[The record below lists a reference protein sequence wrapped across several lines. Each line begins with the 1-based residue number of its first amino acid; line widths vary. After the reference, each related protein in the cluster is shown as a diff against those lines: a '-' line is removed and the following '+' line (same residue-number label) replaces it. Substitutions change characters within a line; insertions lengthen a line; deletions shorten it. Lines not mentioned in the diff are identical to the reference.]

1 MKPFFRVLSCL
12 SAGILYMAAAVP
24 SSMVLEVWDSD
35 SGLPH
40 STVTSIAQTPD
51 GYLWVGMQNGG
62 LARFDGV
69 RFTHFHPGNTPE
81 LASADVRT
89 VLVDPA
95 GKLWVG
101 LGDGSLVSH
110 ANGEFHAEYK
120 LPLVTDGVIAK
131 LVSSDLNETIFA
143 TSNGLLLR
151 GIRTA
156 TGTHEWKKNPLPWP
170 DIRDSLCADAEGA
183 IWFRTANDKLQ
194 VFKNDRVTPLDEPP
208 GLKSKVIRAI
218 VADPRRRIWVATE
231 KDIAVWKDDSFIAM
245 TPPGTHLNSEIWQ
258 LAVGKNDSLWVRT
271 ADEVRKF
278 ADGEWKL
285 TVNLGS
291 KLPFRHS
298 SRNLALHA
306 DSAGG
311 AWVVHYGDGLWH
323 ITADGKVV
331 RFGVEEGLPV
341 GLALSWFE
349 DREGNVWVGLQGGGL
364 VCLRPR
370 IFHEIALPGE
380 PRGKAVSSVCEDAAG
395 VLSLGTVDGVLLR
408 QQGEG
413 FERFTPPIKLYG
425 ATDLKVAP
433 EDGNRLWVASQQNG
447 VVFFEN
453 GEFTHPFPAD
463 ALGELPSRARVI
475 CPGPGGTLWICGK
488 AGLFHWDGSR
498 LKQIEGFDAGRAEQV
513 LSMLDAGDGILWLGM
528 TTGELLRHSNGQI
541 TSSQP
546 SDLVPEGDQSQ
557 KRRDPFWT
565 MQAGQAGTLW
575 IGTMGG
581 GLLRFNDGVF
591 TRFSE
596 GSGLPDES
604 VRQILEDGQGRLWI
618 GTNSGISHA
627 ELADL
632 EAYAEGRLAE
642 VRWGSYGRSA
652 GLPTL
657 ECLSGIQPSCWRG
670 KDGRLW
676 FTTAKGAVWTDP
688 REIRQNRLAPPVVLE
703 QVVVDGRK
711 VEGAVVPAQVIVP
724 PGQHLLEFTFTALSL
739 TEPSKVRFQWRLS
752 GLEEDWVD
760 GGHRRTAS
768 YSFVPPGNY
777 HFQVKACNNDGV
789 WNEAGA
795 AINLTVQP
803 YYWQTW
809 WFKAGLGGTLVL
821 GLLGGTLALQRRKY
835 RERLRELKQQA
846 AIEHERMRIA
856 RDIHDQVG
864 SSLTKMG
871 IQAQRLAHEPGV
883 AEECQPLVRDV
894 ADTTRELLNA
904 MDEIVWTVNP
914 RNDTLEN
921 SVNYLIHYTR
931 EFLRPAGIAYT
942 VDVPIELPDQPVSAE
957 LRHNLFMSVKE
968 ALSNAVKHGQPR
980 NVKLTLDMQPKL
992 WAFTVADD
1000 GCGFSPSAA
1009 TAGEA
1014 DGLENMRHR
1023 MHAVGGQC
1031 EIESSP
1037 GKGTQVTL
1045 RLPYGR

>member
-1 MKPFFRVLSCL
+1 
-12 SAGILYMAAAVP
+12 
-24 SSMVLEVWDSD
+24 MVLEVWDSD

-89 VLVDPA
+89 VLVDGA

-110 ANGEFHAEYK
+110 ANGEFRAEYK
-120 LPLVTDGVIAK
+120 LPRVSKGEIAK
-131 LVSSDLNETIFA
+131 LVSSTPNETVFA
-143 TSNGLLLR
+143 SSNDVLVR
-151 GIRTA
+151 GIRTP
-156 TGTHEWKKNPLPWP
+156 TGAHRWETKSLPWP
-170 DIRDSLCADAEGA
+170 DLRDSLCADAEGA
-183 IWFRTANDKLQ
+183 IWFRSGDNRLRVVRDGQ
-194 VFKNDRVTPLDEPP
+194 VTLLDEPP

-218 VADPRRRIWVATE
+218 IADAEGRIWVATQKE
-231 KDIAVWKDDSFIAM
+231 IAVWKHDAFVVM
-245 TPPGTHLNSEIWQ
+245 TPSGPPLNSEIWQ
-258 LAVGKNDSLWVRT
+258 LAVGHDDSLWVRT
-271 ADEVRKF
+271 DNEVRKF
-278 ADGEWKL
+278 AEGEWQL
-285 TVNLGS
+285 TVYLGS
-291 KLPFRHS
+291 KAPFRHS

-311 AWVVHYGDGLWH
+311 AWVMHYGDGLWH
-323 ITADGKVV
+323 IAADGQVA
-331 RFGVEEGLPV
+331 RFGVAEGLPV

-370 IFHEIALPGE
+370 VFHEIGLPGE
-380 PRGKAVSSVCEDAAG
+380 PRGKAASSVCEDGEG

-413 FERFTPPIKLYG
+413 FERFMPPIKLYS

-433 EDGNRLWVASQQNG
+433 ADGKRLWVASQQNG
-447 VVFFEN
+447 VVSFED
-453 GEFTHPFPAD
+453 GEFTYPFPAA
-463 ALGELPSRARVI
+463 ALGKQPNRARVI
-475 CPGPGGTLWICGK
+475 CPGPGNTLWICGG

-498 LKQIEGFDAGRAEQV
+498 LTQAEGFDADRAEKV
-513 LSMLDAGDGILWLGM
+513 LSMLDGGDGTLWLGM
-528 TTGELLRHSNGQI
+528 STGELLRYSNGQI
-541 TSSQP
+541 TSSRP
-546 SDLVPEGDQSQ
+546 GELVPEGERAQN
-557 KRRDPFWT
+557 RRDPFWT
-565 MQAGQAGTLW
+565 LQTGQAGTVW

-581 GLLRFNDGVF
+581 GLLRFNDGNF
-591 TRFSE
+591 TRYTA

-632 EAYAEGRLAE
+632 EAYAAGQRAE
-642 VRWGSYGRSA
+642 VRWVSYGRSA

-670 KDGRLW
+670 RDGRLW

-711 VEGAVVPAQVIVP
+711 VEGAVPPAKVIVP
-724 PGQHLLEFTFTALSL
+724 PGQHLLEFAFTALSL

-752 GLEEDWVD
+752 GMEEAWVD
-760 GGHRRTAS
+760 GGHRRSAS

-777 HFQVKACNNDGV
+777 HFQVRACNNDGV

-795 AINLTVQP
+795 AVDLTVQP
-803 YYWQTW
+803 YYWQTL
-809 WFKAGLGGTLVL
+809 WFKSGVGGTLML
-821 GLLGGTLALQRRKY
+821 GLLGGTLAIQRRGY
-835 RERLRELKQQA
+835 RARLRGLKQQA
-846 AIEHERMRIA
+846 DIEQERMRIA

-864 SSLTKMG
+864 ASLTKMG
-871 IQAQRLAHEPGV
+871 VQAERLARESGV
-883 AEECQPLVRDV
+883 SEECQPLVRDV

-931 EFLRPAGIAYT
+931 EFLCPAGIAYT
-942 VDVPIELPDQPVSAE
+942 VDVPLELPDQPFSAE

-968 ALSNAVKHGQPR
+968 ALSNAVKHGSPR
-980 NVKLTLDMQPKL
+980 NVRLALDIQPHEC
-992 WAFTVADD
+992 AFTVEDD

-1009 TAGEA
+1009 APGEA
-1014 DGLENMRHR
+1014 DGLENMKHR
-1023 MHAVGGQC
+1023 MLAVGGQC
-1031 EIESSP
+1031 EIESTA
-1037 GKGTQVTL
+1037 GKGTRVTL
-1045 RLPYGR
+1045 RLPCGGRILTSS

>member
-1 MKPFFRVLSCL
+1 
-12 SAGILYMAAAVP
+12 
-24 SSMVLEVWDSD
+24 MVLEVWDSD

-81 LASADVRT
+81 LASADVRN

-110 ANGEFHAEYK
+110 ANGEFRGEYK
-120 LPLVTDGVIAK
+120 LPRVAEGVITK
-131 LVSSDLNETIFA
+131 LVSSAPDETVFA
-143 TSNGLLLR
+143 SSNDVLVRGVRTPTGALR
-151 GIRTA
+151 WET
-156 TGTHEWKKNPLPWP
+156 KSLPWP
-170 DIRDSLCADAEGA
+170 DIRDSLCEDAEGA
-183 IWFRTANDKLQ
+183 IWFRTADNRLRVLRDE
-194 VFKNDRVTPLDEPP
+194 RVTLLDEPP

-218 VADPRRRIWVATE
+218 VADAERRIWVATE
-231 KDIAVWKDDSFIAM
+231 KDIAVWKDDTFVVM
-245 TPPGTHLNSEIWQ
+245 TPPGTRLDSEIWQ
-258 LAVGKNDSLWVRT
+258 LTVGRDDSLWVRT
-271 ADEVRKF
+271 DDEVRKF

-285 TVNLGS
+285 TVDLGS
-291 KLPFRHS
+291 KIPFRHS

-323 ITADGKVV
+323 IAADGTVV
-331 RFGVEEGLPV
+331 RFGVAEGLPV

-370 IFHEIALPGE
+370 VFHEIALPGE
-380 PRGKAVSSVCEDAAG
+380 PRGKAVSSVCEDAEG

-425 ATDLKVAP
+425 ATDLKVVPA
-433 EDGNRLWVASQQNG
+433 DGNRLWVASQQNG
-447 VVFFEN
+447 VVLFED
-453 GEFTHPFPAD
+453 GEFTYPFPAS

-475 CPGPGGTLWICGK
+475 CPGPDGSLWICGK

-498 LKQIEGFDAGRAEQV
+498 LTQVEGFDEDRAEQV
-513 LSMLDAGDGILWLGM
+513 LSMLDGGGGTLWLGM
-528 TTGELLRHSNGQI
+528 ATGELLRYSNGKI

-546 SDLVPEGDQSQ
+546 SDLVPEGDTPQ

-591 TRFSE
+591 TRFSA

-632 EAYAEGRLAE
+632 KSYAEGRLAE
-642 VRWGSYGRSA
+642 VRWVSYGRSA

-676 FTTAKGAVWTDP
+676 FTTAKGVVWTDP

-703 QVVVDGRK
+703 QVVVDGIK
-711 VEGAVVPAQVIVP
+711 AGGAVVPGQVEVP
-724 PGQHLLEFTFTALSL
+724 PGQHLLEFAFTALSL

-752 GLEEDWVD
+752 GLEEAWVD
-760 GGHRRTAS
+760 GGHRRSAS

-795 AINLTVQP
+795 AVKLTVQP

-809 WFKAGLGGTLVL
+809 WFKTGLGGTLVL
-821 GLLGGTLALQRRKY
+821 GLLGATLAVQRRRY
-835 RERLRELKQQA
+835 RARLRGLKQQA

-864 SSLTKMG
+864 ASLTKMG
-871 IQAQRLAHEPGV
+871 IQAERLAHEPGV
-883 AEECQPLVRDV
+883 AAACQPLVRDV

-968 ALSNAVKHGQPR
+968 ALSNAVKHGRPR
-980 NVKLTLDMQPKL
+980 NVRLALDLQPKA

-1000 GCGFSPSAA
+1000 GCGFCPA
-1009 TAGEA
+1009 TAPAGEA
-1014 DGLENMRHR
+1014 DGLGNMRHR
-1023 MHAVGGQC
+1023 MQAVGGQC

-1037 GKGTQVTL
+1037 EKGTQVTL
-1045 RLPYGR
+1045 RLPNGR